1 MGRERPQ
8 FQEKL
13 SRPLAW
19 ALLLL
24 LVTTFGLRAWYA
36 FDDPR
41 PDRFWDE
48 RYSLMNVRAL
58 LGEGGEWP
66 AKAFYPT
73 LSYLPQMALLGPLH
87 WACDERQLCDAHIV
101 QTVTDRR
108 GRERVAFTP
117 LAYRLCRLLP
127 ALFGT
132 LCVLW
137 VFRIGRRLFGAEA
150 ALLAAAFL
158 AAVPAHLRMSGI
170 FKPDTLMSWL
180 MLVAVEAALLVALE
194 PSLRRYLWA
203 GAAVG
208 LAASAKYNGVA
219 SALPLAVGAL
229 WGVLPGPRRNP
240 ARAGWLVWAGV
251 TSMLVF
257 LALNPHVVTATEI
270 FVQDNWNTVREY
282 DWRGEQAGTTRADL
296 VPRFAASLLTW
307 FFHGPLVGALAL
319 VGLPLLVAAVFWPRL
334 AVAPERRAGGA
345 DEALRRE
352 TWAVVASAPL
362 GYLALYIYS
371 TTNPGSH
378 NWLPLVPFSCLAAA
392 FVASRLWELLAVRV
406 PRRAAV
412 AVAAAALLAALV
424 AVPVQAGGWV
434 YHLVVPSTT
443 KQAEDILVR
452 DLPRHLRHRLVLFD
466 GDQRMRVKR
475 SGGNKAI
482 LVHRD
487 ELVGDAADAA
497 EALAAGAD
505 AVVALAPRGTA
516 PPPCAVPPGRLR
528 RAPFTAWGSPL
539 TVAVHPWRAAGEM
552 SILEPAPAPAPARTR
567 PASTAPASA
576 APVFTVPA
584 TELPAGGRL
593 SFEILPPAGAAPADL
608 QPVFLDGRELRVFWG
623 ETGHRRFRLLSER
636 VPPPAG
642 PGPWRLTVG
651 SGGSGGGGGGGGGSG
666 GGGGVGVVRML
677 PWQPPLPCG

>member
-1 MGRERPQ
+1 MGREN
-8 FQEKL
+8 L

-24 LVTTFGLRAWYA
+24 LVTSFGLRAWYA

-58 LGEGGEWP
+58 LGEGGDWP

-87 WACDERQLCDAHIV
+87 WACDERRLCGAHIV
-101 QTVTDRR
+101 QSVTDRR

-137 VFRIGRRLFGAEA
+137 VFRIGRRLFGAETA
-150 ALLAAAFL
+150 FLAAAFL

-170 FKPDTLMSWL
+170 FKPDILMSWL
-180 MLVAVEAALLVALE
+180 MLVAVEVALLVALK
-194 PSLRRYLWA
+194 PTLRRYLWA

-219 SALPLAVGAL
+219 AALPLAVGTL
-229 WGVLPGPRRNP
+229 FGLLPGPRRNP
-240 ARAGWLVWAGV
+240 ARAGWLAWAGV
-251 TSMLVF
+251 ASMLVF
-257 LALNPHVVTATEI
+257 LALNPHVFTDTGI
-270 FVQDNWNTVREY
+270 FIQDNWNTVREY

-296 VPRFAASLLTW
+296 VPRFAASLLTG

-319 VGLPLLVAAVFWPRL
+319 AGLPLLVAAVFLPRL
-334 AVAPERRAGGA
+334 AAAPGRPAADAG
-345 DEALRRE
+345 EALRRE
-352 TWAVVASAPL
+352 TWAVVAAAPL
-362 GYLALYIYS
+362 GYLALYVYS
-371 TTNPGSH
+371 TTNPGTH
-378 NWLPLVPFSCLAAA
+378 NWLPLVPFTSLAAA
-392 FVASRLWELLAVRV
+392 FVAGRLWLLLARRA
-406 PRRAAV
+406 PRPAAV
-412 AVAAAALLAALV
+412 AVAAAVVLAALA

-434 YHLVVPSTT
+434 YHLVVPSTSF
-443 KQAEDILVR
+443 QAEEILVR
-452 DLPRHLRHRLVLFD
+452 ELPRRLRHRLVLYD

-487 ELVGDAADAA
+487 DLAHDAAPADAV
-497 EALAAGAD
+497 EELAAGAD
-505 AVVALAPRGTA
+505 AVVARAPRGAA

-539 TVAVHPWRAAGEM
+539 TVAVHPWRPAGEM
-552 SILEPAPAPAPARTR
+552 TILER
-567 PASTAPASA
+567 
-576 APVFTVPA
+576 APVSREAAGGGHRRAALFTVP
-584 TELPAGGRL
+584 TTDLPAGGRL
-593 SFEILPPAGAAPADL
+593 SFEIVPPAGAAAADL
-608 QPVFLDGRELRVFWG
+608 RPVLLDGREIRVFWG

-636 VPPPAG
+636 VTPPAG
-642 PGPWRLTVG
+642 PGPWLLAVG
-651 SGGSGGGGGGGGGSG
+651 TGGDP
-666 GGGGVGVVRML
+666 GVVRML
-677 PWQPPLPCG
+677 PWLPPLPCG

>member
-1 MGRERPQ
+1 MSPPVNTGHEN
-8 FQEKL
+8 L

-48 RYSLMNVRAL
+48 RYSLMNVQAL

-87 WACDERQLCDAHIV
+87 WACDERQLCDAHV
-101 QTVTDRR
+101 VEAVTDRR

-137 VFRIGRRLFGAEA
+137 VFRIGRRLVGPET

-170 FKPDTLMSWL
+170 FKPDILMSWL
-180 MLVAVEAALLVALE
+180 MLVAVEAALLVALR

-219 SALPLAVGAL
+219 AALPLAVGTL
-229 WGVLPGPRRNP
+229 FGILPGPRRRP

-251 TSMLVF
+251 ASMLVF
-257 LALNPHVVTATEI
+257 LALNPHVFTATEI

-282 DWRGEQAGTTRADL
+282 EWRGEQAGTTRADL
-296 VPRFAASLLTW
+296 VPRFAASLLTG
-307 FFHGPLVGALAL
+307 FFHGPLVGVLAL
-319 VGLPLLVAAVFWPRL
+319 VGLPLLVAAVFLPRL
-334 AVAPERRAGGA
+334 AAVEAHRPGGGDGVAGR
-345 DEALRRE
+345 EAVEARRRE
-352 TWAVVASAPL
+352 SWAVVAAAPL
-362 GYLALYIYS
+362 GYLALYVYS
-371 TTNPGSH
+371 TTNPGTH
-378 NWLPLVPFSCLAAA
+378 NWLPLVPFTSLAAA
-392 FVASRLWELLAVRV
+392 FVAGRAWALLAPRLS
-406 PRRAAV
+406 RRAAV
-412 AVAAAALLAALV
+412 GLAAAALVAALV
-424 AVPVQAGGWV
+424 AVPVRAGGWV
-434 YHLVVPSTT
+434 YHLVVPSTA
-443 KQAEDILVR
+443 KQAEDVLLR
-452 DLPRHLRHRLVLFD
+452 ELPRHLRHRLVIYD
-466 GDQRMRVKR
+466 GDERMRVKR

-482 LVHRD
+482 LVHRE
-487 ELVGDAADAA
+487 ELHQEDLRRDDRAEDAVA
-497 EALAAGAD
+497 ELAAGAD

-516 PPPCAVPPGRLR
+516 PPPCAAPPGRLR
-528 RAPFTAWGSPL
+528 RAPFTAWGPAL
-539 TVAVHPWRAAGEM
+539 TVAVHPWRPAGEM
-552 SILEPAPAPAPARTR
+552 AVLERAPDPGPRGAGAGRATL
-567 PASTAPASA
+567 
-576 APVFTVPA
+576 FTVPA
-584 TELPAGGRL
+584 PDLPAGGRL
-593 SFEILPPAGAAPADL
+593 SFEILPPAGTAPADL
-608 QPVFLDGRELRVFWG
+608 APVLLEGHEIRTFWG

-636 VPPPAG
+636 VAPPAG
-642 PGPWRLTVG
+642 PGPWRLAVG
-651 SGGSGGGGGGGGGSG
+651 SGGDP
-666 GGGGVGVVRML
+666 GVVRML
-677 PWQPPLPCG
+677 PWRPPPPCG